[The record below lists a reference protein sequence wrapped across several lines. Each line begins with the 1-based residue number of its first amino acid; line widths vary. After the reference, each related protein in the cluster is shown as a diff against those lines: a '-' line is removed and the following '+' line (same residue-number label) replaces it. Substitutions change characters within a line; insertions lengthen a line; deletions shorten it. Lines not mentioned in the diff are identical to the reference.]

1 MNQSSSNGK
10 RHPVC
15 ITETR
20 ITYVDMTDAELEHA
34 KGLREGRWSH
44 SHDETTGAL
53 IIEHI
58 QVVPTPAFAGADL
71 PWKLQEPV

>member
-20 ITYVDMTDAELEHA
+20 ITCVDMTDAELEHA
-34 KGLREGRWSH
+34 RGLREGRWSH
-44 SHDETTGAL
+44 SRDETTGAL
-53 IIEHI
+53 IIAHI
-58 QVVPTPAFAGADL
+58 QVVGIPAFPGADL
-71 PWKLQEPV
+71 PWGLRKPV

>member
-1 MNQSSSNGK
+1 MNQSSSNGN

-20 ITYVDMTDAELEHA
+20 ITCVDLTDAELEQA
-34 KGLREGRWSH
+34 RALQEGRWSH

-58 QVVPTPAFAGADL
+58 RVVATPALPGADL
-71 PWKLQEPV
+71 PWGVQEPV